1 VKPVRDALSVAAAGA
16 GAPPLAAAAA
26 GPRLSMEDEAFQA
39 FYDRTA
45 RPLWA
50 YLQASS
56 GDAGLAD
63 DLTQEAFLRLLRAEF
78 QPQNEDH
85 RRAYLFRIAA
95 NLLRDHYRGSWRE
108 SRQPAPET
116 AVASS
121 AATLEARHD
130 LARFLDRLRPR
141 DRQLLWL
148 AHVEGR
154 SHREIGA
161 ALGLREASVRL
172 LLFRARARLAG
183 LLRRAGFAPEAPEDT
198 A

>member
-1 VKPVRDALSVAAAGA
+1 MKPVHEALAAVAAG
-16 GAPPLAAAAA
+16 PPPAAAAES
-26 GPRLSMEDEAFQA
+26 GPRLSMQDEAFQA

-63 DLTQEAFLRLLRAEF
+63 DLTQEAFLRLLRADFRPE
-78 QPQNEDH
+78 NEDH

-95 NLLRDHYRGSWRE
+95 NLLRDHHRATWRE
-108 SRQPAPET
+108 SRDPAPE
-116 AVASS
+116 VPVDS
-121 AATLEARHD
+121 AGPNVDARRD
-130 LARFLDRLRPR
+130 LKRFLERLRPR

-154 SHREIGA
+154 SHREVGA

-183 LLRRAGFAPEAPEDT
+183 LLRRAGYAPEET
-198 A
+198 S